1 MVWKETSGLK
11 SVNPMSCPDLAT
23 QSVVV
28 NDCTK
33 KVSTLPLRTQAYNQ
47 YIGGYM

>member
-47 YIGGYM
+47 YIGGFM